1 MHTLKSILFGICLFF
16 NLSLIAQKKESAA
29 DLPYSNKTEVSD
41 QVLESLFQHTGKIS
55 IDLAPGFRLE
65 GNIQNKSN
73 HGNSV
78 NSLLINVENRPGGLL
93 SITRYKD
100 PNGHL
105 FYSGTLLKLHEA
117 NGWVLVEK
125 DRHYYFIETQQKFL
139 VSE

>member
-1 MHTLKSILFGICLFF
+1 MHTLKSILPGLCLFF
-16 NLSLIAQKKESAA
+16 SLSLIAQKKEAA
-29 DLPYSNKTEVSD
+29 TDVPYSNKIEVSD
-41 QVLESLFQHTGKIS
+41 QVLESLFQFTGKIS

-78 NSLLINVENRPGGLL
+78 ISLLISVENRPGSLL

-105 FYSGTLLKLHEA
+105 FYSGNLLKLHEA
-117 NGWVLVEK
+117 DGWLLVEK